1 MTPDAA
7 VFRDL
12 AYVLLAAV
20 VGAVLA
26 RLARQPI
33 IIGYVVGG
41 ILVSPL
47 TPGVAV
53 SDVHVLDAVAEAG
66 VALLMFSLGV
76 EFSLGDLR
84 RVRWP
89 ALVGTPLGIAGMI
102 ALTVGVGYAL
112 GWPPARS
119 FAIGA
124 TLSVASTMVAARLL
138 ADRGELRT
146 HHARVLIGIL
156 IVEDLAVLILIV
168 VMPVVGTLEG
178 SRLRALAAAVGTAL
192 LVIIPFVLLARR
204 VVPRLIGLVM
214 RTRSEELFV
223 LLALA
228 LAAGTAA
235 LTEALGLSLA
245 LGAFLGGLL
254 VSESDYAHETLARL
268 LPLRDTFVAI
278 FFVAIGLL
286 VDPAAVIGNLG
297 LLGVMVGLVVLG
309 NATIWTLVVRL
320 CGEPLSTAMLVAIGL
335 TQIGEFSFVLVRVAR
350 NAGHV
355 GDEAYNAVLATALVT
370 ILVNAALVRAMPGWV
385 GRLRLRRPPEPVEPV
400 RLQNHV
406 VLAGYG
412 RVGGVLGEALDTFN
426 RPYLVIENDPDIVR
440 ALRLRGV
447 LALYGDAAQ
456 RSVLDRAG
464 VSGASL
470 LVLALPDVERVAR
483 AVRAARDLNPT
494 VPVLARAQHVDV
506 RERLLEAG
514 ASEVIQ
520 PELEAAATLVRHA
533 LERLRL
539 PDPSVSGYLKRLRA
553 ADIARDDGAPPPE
566 GLPHIRDV
574 LVGGGRVSD
583 QSLRESRLRELYGVT
598 VLGVKRADGSA
609 VTHPDAN
616 TIIRAG
622 DRVIVFGLAAQIAA
636 FVSAAAADASTEV

>member
-1 MTPDAA
+1 MNADAA

-20 VGAVLA
+20 IGAVLA

-41 ILVSPL
+41 LLVSPL

-53 SDVHVLDAVAEAG
+53 SDVHVLDRVAEAG
-66 VALLMFSLGV
+66 VALLMFSIGV

-89 ALVGTPLGIAGMI
+89 ALVGTPLGIAAIIG
-102 ALTVGVGYAL
+102 LTVAVGYAL
-112 GWPPARS
+112 GWPPARG

-124 TLSVASTMVAARLL
+124 ILSVASTMVAARLL
-138 ADRGELRT
+138 ADRGELGS

-156 IVEDLAVLILIV
+156 IVEDLAVLVLIV
-168 VMPVVGTLEG
+168 IMPVLGTLEG
-178 SRLRALAAAVGTAL
+178 SRLRALAAAAGTAIA
-192 LVIIPFVLLARR
+192 VIVPFVLLARR
-204 VVPRLIGLVM
+204 VVPRLIGLAI
-214 RTRSEELFV
+214 RTRGDELFV

-228 LAAGTAA
+228 VAAGTAA
-235 LTEALGLSLA
+235 LSEALGLSLA
-245 LGAFLGGLL
+245 FGAFLGGLL

-286 VDPAAVIGNLG
+286 VDPAAVVTNLG
-297 LLGVMVGLVVLG
+297 LLGVMVGLVVIG

-320 CGEPLSTAMLVAIGL
+320 CGVSLSTAVLVAIGL

-350 NAGHV
+350 DVGHV
-355 GDEAYNAVLATALVT
+355 GEDVYNAVLATALVT
-370 ILVNAALVRAMPGWV
+370 ILINAALVRAAPGWI
-385 GRLRLRRPPEPVEPV
+385 GRLRLRRPPERAQPVALED
-400 RLQNHV
+400 HV
-406 VLAGYG
+406 VLGGYG
-412 RVGGVLGEALDTFN
+412 RIGSVIGEAFDTFGI
-426 RPYLVIENDPDIVR
+426 RYAVVENDPDIVR
-440 ALRLRGV
+440 ALRVRGV
-447 LALYGDAAQ
+447 AALYGDAAH
-456 RSVLDRAG
+456 RSVLERTGIARA
-464 VSGASL
+464 A
-470 LVLALPDVERVAR
+470 LVVFALPDVERVAR
-483 AVRAARDLNPT
+483 AVRAARDLNAK
-494 VPVLARAQHVDV
+494 VPILARAQHVDV
-506 RERLLEAG
+506 RERLRDAG

-533 LERLRL
+533 LERLSL
-539 PDPSVSGYLKRLRA
+539 PDQSVIGYLKRLRA
-553 ADIARDDGAPPPE
+553 ADSARDDTAPPE

-574 LVGGGRVSD
+574 LVGEGRVSD
-583 QSLRESRLRELYGVT
+583 RSLRDSRLREVFGVT
-598 VLGVKRADGSA
+598 VLGVKRSDGSS
-609 VTHPDAN
+609 VSHPGAD

-622 DRVIVFGLAAQIAA
+622 DRVTVFGLSAQIAA